1 MKKILFSLLILSS
14 FSFAIEY
21 YAKIEPINTY
31 EIKSSVSGKV
41 EFVNKDYEAKN
52 TKNTLVLKLDDKVNK
67 IDLKQAKLKL
77 KNQKEILKI
86 EKSTLQK
93 FKRISSKSQFDRDNQ
108 KIKILNMSS
117 SISDLETRIAT
128 LEDMIKNKNLY
139 ENNSYLYD
147 IAVEVGDY
155 VNPGNLLYTAMDL
168 NKGKLEI
175 FIPISDIQNIK
186 EKSIYLD
193 GVKTDLNISKIYS
206 VADTKHISSY
216 KVEII
221 IPKPKQFS
229 KLIKV
234 QFK

>member
-1 MKKILFSLLILSS
+1 MKKILLSLLILSS

-67 IDLKQAKLKL
+67 IDLKQSKLKL

-139 ENNSYLYD
+139 ENDSYLYD

>member
-1 MKKILFSLLILSS
+1 MKKILLSLLILSS

-21 YAKIEPINTY
+21 YAKIEPINSY
-31 EIKSSVSGKV
+31 EVKSSVSGKV

-67 IDLKQAKLKL
+67 IDLEQSKLKL

-108 KIKILNMSS
+108 KIKILNMAS

-139 ENNSYLYD
+139 ENDSYLYD

-155 VNPGNLLYTAMDL
+155 VNAGNLLYTAMDL
-168 NKGKLEI
+168 SKGKLEI